1 MSAEDKDNLILVGL
15 SLFLVLSSLI
25 GSFVVSGS
33 LLDLIC
39 IITIVGATIQ
49 YILIDRK
56 QKKMEKEK
64 AEEKNILY

>member
-33 LLDLIC
+33 MLDLIC
-39 IITIVGATIQ
+39 IITIVGAIIK
-49 YILIDRK
+49 YIIIDHK
-56 QKKMEKEK
+56 QKKLEKEK
-64 AEEKNILY
+64 AGEENILY

>member
-33 LLDLIC
+33 MLDLIC
-39 IITIVGATIQ
+39 IITIVGAIIN
-49 YILIDRK
+49 YIIIDHK

-64 AEEKNILY
+64 AGEENILY

>member
-1 MSAEDKDNLILVGL
+1 MSAEDKDNLILVSL

-39 IITIVGATIQ
+39 IITIVGAIIG
-49 YILIDRK
+49 YIIIDHN
-56 QKKMEKEK
+56 QKKKEKEE

>member
-39 IITIVGATIQ
+39 IITIVGGTIQ